1 MKIILNADQIEQA
14 IQDMTARILADLPS
28 KTDIAVIGLRSRG
41 VVIAQRIAAKIAQ
54 KTQKDIPHGSLDI
67 TLYRDD
73 INDPHGQAQP
83 IVRSTE
89 IPFDISDMVII
100 LVDDVLHTGRSIRA
114 AMDALTDLGR
124 PKAIRLAVLVDRGH
138 RELPIQ
144 PDYCTCKVDV
154 SPENSVHVSLEE
166 SDQKEQVVVE

>member
-1 MKIILNADQIEQA
+1 MKTILNAEQIQ
-14 IQDMTARILADLPS
+14 TALDDLTGLIIADVGS
-28 KTDIAVIGLRSRG
+28 NVKIAVIGIRTRG
-41 VVIAQRIAAKIAQ
+41 EILAKRLTVALSAEL
-54 KTQKDIPHGSLDI
+54 KRPIPCGTLDI

-83 IVRSTE
+83 MVRSTE
-89 IPFDISDMVII
+89 IPFDISDKIII

-114 AMDALTDLGR
+114 AMDALIDLGR

-144 PDYCTCKVDV
+144 PDYNNCRIDAP
-154 SPENSVHVSLEE
+154 PEQSV
-166 SDQKEQVVVE
+166 QVNLIEIDEKDEVIV